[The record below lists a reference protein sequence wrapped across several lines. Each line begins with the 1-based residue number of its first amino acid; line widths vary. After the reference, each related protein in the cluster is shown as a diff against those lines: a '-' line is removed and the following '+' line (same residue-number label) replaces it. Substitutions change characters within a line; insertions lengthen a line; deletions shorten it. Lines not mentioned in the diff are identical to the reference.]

1 MKPTY
6 PCKLYYIFSRESK
19 GVTATL
25 IALLWLTDQQVKEEK
40 IGSPNT
46 FLVCADEL
54 KKCFAT
60 PEDVADA
67 NDYDSAAETKGF
79 SKSIYNYWR
88 D

>member
-6 PCKLYYIFSRESK
+6 PCKLYYIFSRESG

-40 IGSPNT
+40 IGNPNT

-60 PEDVADA
+60 PEDVA
-67 NDYDSAAETKGF
+67 
-79 SKSIYNYWR
+79 
-88 D
+88 

>member
-6 PCKLYYIFSRESK
+6 PCKLYYIFSRESD
-19 GVTATL
+19 GVLATL
-25 IALLWLTDQQVKEEK
+25 IALSWLTDEQIRLMKEESKK

-60 PEDVADA
+60 PEDVA
-67 NDYDSAAETKGF
+67 
-79 SKSIYNYWR
+79 
-88 D
+88 